1 MDFDETAVF
10 EKSMKNLVDAENSPL
25 IQSEKERAQ
34 QHRTALKNYQTWR
47 QTISSSIPDFLDYKR
62 IVKENESLKKSLL
75 ETEDELDVIRSDV
88 EEIDERKKDLDTK
101 TSELRHL
108 VDVANSLMTEV
119 NRISDKNAQIKSRT
133 ESLALVA
140 PNSGGRDLRTF
151 ENDLSAKVDDKDSQ
165 MNKISKLNK
174 EMSKLN
180 SDISRLS
187 TQATTAEQLV
197 RDKEAKFAKEQE
209 ASKRKQELQ
218 ETVSACAEV
227 AKKVSMTSFSCP
239 CNELSFL
246 LTTQNQLLFIYRF
259 SLQTKLHHCD
269 KERIQKV
276 MKETVYGQS

>member
-227 AKKVSMTSFSCP
+227 AKKVSMTSLVVLAMSYPF
-239 CNELSFL
+239 
-246 LTTQNQLLFIYRF
+246 Y
-259 SLQTKLHHCD
+259 
-269 KERIQKV
+269 
-276 MKETVYGQS
+276 